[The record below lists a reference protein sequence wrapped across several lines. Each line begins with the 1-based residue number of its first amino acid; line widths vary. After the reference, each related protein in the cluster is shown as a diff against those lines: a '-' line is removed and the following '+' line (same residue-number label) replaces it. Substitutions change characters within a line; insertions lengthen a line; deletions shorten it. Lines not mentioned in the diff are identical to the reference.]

1 MSDDEADRPAARTY
15 LFVLSDAGGTV
26 PPEIGVARRLA
37 ERGHHVTVLADDAL
51 ERPAL
56 LAGARFRP
64 TTGRVMEPFHD
75 WAIRTPPG
83 IARGMAEEM
92 IVGPAP
98 VQAADTAAAIDEL
111 RPDLVVVS
119 SFAVGAMI
127 AAESRGVPFDLLMPN
142 TYALP
147 AKGMPPFGVG
157 LAPGHGA
164 LGALRDRAF
173 GAAGRRLF
181 DHYALAPLNAVRTD
195 HDLDAVATMW
205 NQMQHAHRQL
215 VLTSA
220 AFDFPAE
227 LPANARYVG
236 PILDDPEWAADET
249 WTPPD
254 GDDPLVLVAMSSTFQ
269 NHVECLQRI
278 TDALGELP
286 VRGVVTTGPAVLP
299 GAIRAPAN
307 VSVVASAPHRLVL
320 REASLVVTHGGHG
333 TVIKTLAAGLP
344 LVILHHGR
352 DQADNAV
359 RVTERGAGVAISR
372 RSSTQR
378 IARAVGEVLGDD
390 RYRQAAAKLG
400 EAIARD
406 VAGSALLDELEG
418 PARDQASSTIT

>member
-1 MSDDEADRPAARTY
+1 MSDSVRSY
-15 LFVLSDAGGTV
+15 LFVLTDAGGTV
-26 PPEIGVARRLA
+26 PPEIGVARRLVA
-37 ERGHHVTVLADDAL
+37 RGHRVVVLADDPL
-51 ERPAL
+51 EHAVV
-56 LAGARFRP
+56 AVGATFRP
-64 TTGRVMEPFHD
+64 TTGRVTEPFDD

-83 IARGMAEEM
+83 IAKGMAEQM

-98 VQAADTAAAIDEL
+98 MQAADTIAAIDEL
-111 RPDLVVVS
+111 GPDLVVVS

-127 AAESRGVPFDLLMPN
+127 AAESRGVPFDLLIPN

-157 LAPGHGA
+157 LKPGHGA
-164 LGALRDRAF
+164 TGALRDRAF

-181 DHYALAPLNAVRTD
+181 DHFALAPLNAVRTD
-195 HDLDAVATMW
+195 HGLDPVATMW
-205 NQMQHAHRQL
+205 NQMQHARRQL

-236 PILDDPEWAADET
+236 PILDDPDWASET
-249 WTPPD
+249 PWTPPA

-278 TDALGELP
+278 ADALGGLP
-286 VRGVVTTGPAVLP
+286 VRGVVTTGPAVEP
-299 GAIRAPAN
+299 RAIRAPEN
-307 VSVVASAPHRLVL
+307 VSVVASAPHRLVM
-320 REASLVVTHGGHG
+320 RGASLVVTHGGHG

-344 LVILHHGR
+344 LVVLHHGR

-372 RSSTQR
+372 RSSSQR
-378 IARAVGEVLGDD
+378 IAQAVTRVLGDA
-390 RYRQAAAKLG
+390 RYRQAAARLG
-400 EAIARD
+400 EQVTTDA
-406 VAGSALLDELEG
+406 AGNALLDELERAPLVPNDTLG
-418 PARDQASSTIT
+418 

>member
-1 MSDDEADRPAARTY
+1 MSDNVRNY
-15 LFVLSDAGGTV
+15 LFVLTDAGGTV
-26 PPEIGVARRLA
+26 PPEIGVVRRLA
-37 ERGHHVTVLADDAL
+37 ERGHRVTVLADDPL
-51 ERPAL
+51 EAPAVT
-56 LAGARFRP
+56 AGARFRP
-64 TTGRVMEPFHD
+64 TTGRVTAPFDD
-75 WAIRTPPG
+75 WAIRNPAG
-83 IARGMAEEM
+83 LARGMAEQM

-98 VQAADTAAAIDEL
+98 VQAADTTAAIDEL

-157 LAPGHGA
+157 LAPARGA

-181 DHYALAPLNAVRTD
+181 DRFALEPLNAVRAD
-195 HDLDAVATMW
+195 HDLEPVSTMW
-205 NQMQHAHRQL
+205 NQMQHARRQL

-236 PILDDPEWAADET
+236 PVLDDPSWAADVP
-249 WTPPD
+249 WTPPA

-269 NHVECLQRI
+269 NHVDCLQRI
-278 TDALGELP
+278 ADALGELP
-286 VRGVVTTGPAVLP
+286 VRAVVTTGPAVEP
-299 GAIRAPAN
+299 SAISAPPN
-307 VSVVASAPHRLVL
+307 VTVVASAPHHLVM

-333 TVIKTLAAGLP
+333 TVIKSLAAGLP
-344 LVILHHGR
+344 LVVLHHGR

-359 RVTERGAGVAISR
+359 RVTKRGAGVAVSR
-372 RSSTQR
+372 RSSSKK
-378 IARAVGEVLGDD
+378 ISLAVARVLGDD
-390 RYRQAAAKLG
+390 RYRHAAARLG
-400 EAIARD
+400 EQVARD
-406 VAGSALLDELEG
+406 ASGTALLDELESAQLRRG
-418 PARDQASSTIT
+418 ETLG

>member
-1 MSDDEADRPAARTY
+1 MSDRTY
-15 LFVLSDAGGTV
+15 LFVLTDAGGTV
-26 PPEIGVARRLA
+26 PPEMGVVRRLA
-37 ERGHHVTVLADDAL
+37 DRGHRVTVLADDAL
-51 ERPAL
+51 EAPAL
-56 LAGARFRP
+56 AAGARFRP
-64 TTGRVMEPFHD
+64 TTGRVTKPFDD

-83 IARGMAEEM
+83 IARGMADQM

-98 VQAADTAAAIDEL
+98 VQAADAVAAIDEL

-164 LGALRDRAF
+164 IGALRDRAF

-181 DHYALAPLNAVRTD
+181 DRFALEPLNAVRTD
-195 HDLDAVATMW
+195 HGLEPVATMW
-205 NQMQHAHRQL
+205 NQMQHARRQL

-236 PILDDPEWAADET
+236 PVLDDPSWAADVP
-249 WTPPD
+249 WTPPA

-278 TDALGELP
+278 ADALGDLP
-286 VRGVVTTGPAVLP
+286 VRGVVTTGPAVEP
-299 GAIRAPAN
+299 SAISAPAN
-307 VSVVASAPHRLVL
+307 VTVVASAPHREVL
-320 REASLVVTHGGHG
+320 RHASLVVTHGGHG

-344 LVILHHGR
+344 LVVLHHGR

-359 RVTERGAGVAISR
+359 RVTERGAGVAVSR
-372 RSSTQR
+372 RSSSQKISR
-378 IARAVGEVLGDD
+378 AIARVLGDD
-390 RYRQAAAKLG
+390 RYRQAAARLG
-400 EAIARD
+400 EQVARD
-406 VAGSALLDELEG
+406 ASGTALLDELERAPLRG
-418 PARDQASSTIT
+418 ETLG